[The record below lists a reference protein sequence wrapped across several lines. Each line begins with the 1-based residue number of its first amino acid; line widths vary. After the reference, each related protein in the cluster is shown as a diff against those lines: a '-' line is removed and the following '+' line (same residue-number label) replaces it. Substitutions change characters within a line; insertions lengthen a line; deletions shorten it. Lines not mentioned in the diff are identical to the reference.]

1 MVEVAIAVMVV
12 AGAGLFLR
20 TLERLGQVDP
30 GFHATRLHHAHGA
43 APRPLSQLEG
53 VLSFYHA
60 AEREIENLPG
70 VAAISFGGSLPF
82 TGWDIGQGFQVN
94 GATDASATPLPDRR
108 RPLFETLGI
117 PLETGRTFSPTATAC
132 AAPVAIINQEFARRY
147 FEGRDPARRPC
158 ACAAMDLS
166 GPKMVDREI
175 VGVAGQ
181 VRVDRLGETENP
193 LEIYVPIT
201 QNPWFGASLAVRGTG
216 DPKALTGVVRAAVA
230 KVDKDLALTQ
240 IQTMDEIAY
249 GSSAR
254 PRFRAE
260 LLATFAGLALLLSAV
275 GVFGVLA
282 FSVIQRTR
290 EFGIRMAL
298 GAQMEDV
305 LRMVLSRGLVIAVGG
320 VMLGLIGAAL
330 LAHTMSALLFRVQ
343 PLDPV
348 AFSVA
353 GGSLGLVALTAALVP
368 ALRAARVDPV
378 IALRED

>member
-1 MVEVAIAVMVV
+1 V
-12 AGAGLFLR
+12 
-20 TLERLGQVDP
+20 
-30 GFHATRLHHAHGA
+30 H
-43 APRPLSQLEG
+43 
-53 VLSFYHA
+53 
-60 AEREIENLPG
+60 
-70 VAAISFGGSLPF
+70 
-82 TGWDIGQGFQVN
+82 
-94 GATDASATPLPDRR
+94 
-108 RPLFETLGI
+108 
-117 PLETGRTFSPTATAC
+117 
-132 AAPVAIINQEFARRY
+132 
-147 FEGRDPARRPC
+147 
-158 ACAAMDLS
+158 AMDPS
-166 GPKMVDREI
+166 GPKWIDREI

-181 VRVDRLGETENP
+181 VKVDGVGERENIV
-193 LEIYVPIT
+193 EVYVPIT
-201 QNPWFGASLAVRGTG
+201 QNPWYGASLAVRGAG
-216 DPKALTGVVRAAVA
+216 DPKALTGAVRAAVA

-260 LLATFAGLALLLSAV
+260 LLATFAGLALVLSAV

-298 GAQMEDV
+298 GAQMGDV
-305 LRMVLSRGLVIAVGG
+305 LRTVLSRGLVIAAGG
-320 VMLGLIGAAL
+320 VMLGLLGAAL
-330 LAHTMSALLFRVQ
+330 LAHTMSALLFGVQ

-353 GGSLGLVALTAALVP
+353 GGSLGLVAVTAALVP